1 MTVVARAGGITAQHR
16 ACVFALFAEEQ
27 GVQPILNRIRCT
39 PSSADVRAVARMSAA
54 GVGAPPPALDKG
66 SQLSTEPAEETDEE
80 FLARMEAED
89 RQAFQQAV
97 QAWRDERAAGGGEAQ
112 VVEAGGAFVGKK
124 NEADKSEAVTKAV

>member
-1 MTVVARAGGITAQHR
+1 
-16 ACVFALFAEEQ
+16 
-27 GVQPILNRIRCT
+27 
-39 PSSADVRAVARMSAA
+39 MSAI
-54 GVGAPPPALDKG
+54 GGGAPPPALDKG

-124 NEADKSEAVTKAV
+124 NEVDKSEAVTKAE